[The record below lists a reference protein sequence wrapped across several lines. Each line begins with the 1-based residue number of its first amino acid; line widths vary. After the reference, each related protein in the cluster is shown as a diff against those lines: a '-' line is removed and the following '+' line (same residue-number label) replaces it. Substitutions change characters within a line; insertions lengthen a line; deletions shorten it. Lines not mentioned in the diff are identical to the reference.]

1 MRPNRVLSSVVVV
14 VGSALSRQKFVHVVD
29 WIGGPADGGGV
40 VKSPPRPSLLR
51 MDEQAGN
58 GDGTWEAARA
68 ARRAVSDGRRF
79 DMFGHSARLLAR
91 KDIFEFP
98 GCTLNRL
105 STLNVIPIF
114 KTGIDCWLSA
124 TKL

>member
-1 MRPNRVLSSVVVV
+1 MRPNRVLSSVVV

-29 WIGGPADGGGV
+29 WIGGPSDGGGV
-40 VKSPPRPSLLR
+40 VKSPRRPSLLR

-79 DMFGHSARLLAR
+79 DMFGHSAARLER
-91 KDIFEFP
+91 HFRI
-98 GCTLNRL
+98 
-105 STLNVIPIF
+105 S
-114 KTGIDCWLSA
+114 WLHSKSPPRVA
-124 TKL
+124 